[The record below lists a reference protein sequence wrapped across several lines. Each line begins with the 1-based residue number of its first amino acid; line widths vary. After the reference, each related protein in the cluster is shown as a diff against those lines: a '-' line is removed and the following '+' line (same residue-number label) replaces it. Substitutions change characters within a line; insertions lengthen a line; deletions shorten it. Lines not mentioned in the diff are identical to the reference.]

1 MSNNQL
7 RKIEGKK
14 SFFGKLRDFR
24 EGTLILIILVL
35 CVLLWILSPS
45 FLTASNLKSVAVGF
59 SIDAIVVVGMALV
72 IISGGIDLSVGSVLA
87 LSAVV
92 IASLY
97 ANGTPLIFAV
107 FAGIGTSAVCGLFN
121 AFFIGIQKMAPF
133 IVSLAMMSIAR
144 GMCYIITQGR
154 SISLTGMLPAGF
166 KSLGSGHILGI
177 PIIVIILVIVIVIS
191 DILFRK
197 SPILRQVFYTGSNDK
212 AATYSGVNVTKVRFG
227 VYLACSLLC
236 GFAGM
241 LMFSR
246 FSYASASAGGG
257 MELTMIAGCVIGGV
271 SMEGGEGTVLGS
283 VLGIILLALIT
294 NGLVLLNISVYWQ
307 TFISGIIL
315 ILAVWLDY
323 SRNKARTK
331 KKLTKHKAKA

>member
-1 MSNNQL
+1 MTNSQL
-7 RKIEGKK
+7 QKQRENKGIF
-14 SFFGKLRDFR
+14 SRLRDFR
-24 EGTLILIILVL
+24 EGTLILIIVAF

-45 FLTASNLKSVAVGF
+45 FLSASNLKAVAVGF

-87 LSAVV
+87 LSTVI

-97 ANGTPLIFAV
+97 FNGTPLILAIL
-107 FAGIGTSAVCGLFN
+107 AAIGASTVCGLFN
-121 AFFIGIQKMAPF
+121 AFFIGKQKMPPF
-133 IVSLAMMSIAR
+133 IVTLAMMSIAR
-144 GMCYIITQGR
+144 GLCYIITEGR
-154 SISLTGMLPAGF
+154 SISLTGKLPAGF

-177 PIIVIILVIVIVIS
+177 PIIVIILLVFVIIS

-197 SPILRQVFYTGSNDK
+197 SPVLRQVFYTGSNSK
-212 AATYSGVNVTKVRFG
+212 AAAYSGVNVTHVKFG
-227 VYLACSLLC
+227 VYLASSILC
-236 GFAGM
+236 GLAGM

-246 FSYASASAGGG
+246 FSYASPSAGSG

-307 TFISGIIL
+307 QFISGIIL

-331 KKLTKHKAKA
+331 KKLSNQKEQA

>member
-1 MSNNQL
+1 MNNQTQGL
-7 RKIEGKK
+7 SSNKRIL
-14 SFFGKLRDFR
+14 GKLSDFR
-24 EGTLILIILVL
+24 EGTLLLIIIAF

-45 FLTASNLKSVAVGF
+45 FLSASNLKAVAVGF

-87 LSAVV
+87 LSTVI

-97 ANGTPLIFAV
+97 FNGAPLILAIL
-107 FAGIGTSAVCGLFN
+107 AAIGVSVICGLFN
-121 AFFIGIQKMAPF
+121 AYFIGMQNMPPF

-144 GMCYIITQGR
+144 GLCYIITEGR
-154 SISLTGMLPAGF
+154 SISLTGKLPAGF
-166 KSLGSGHILGI
+166 KSLGSGHIFGI
-177 PIIVIILVIVIVIS
+177 PIILIILVVFIVIS

-197 SPILRQVFYTGSNDK
+197 SPVLRQVFYTGSNSK
-212 AATYSGVNVTKVRFG
+212 AAAYSGVNVTRAKFG
-227 VYLACSLLC
+227 VYLACSILC
-236 GFAGM
+236 GLAGM

-246 FSYASASAGGG
+246 FSYASPSAGGG
-257 MELTMIAGCVIGGV
+257 MELTMIAGCVIGGI
-271 SMEGGEGTVLGS
+271 SMEGGEGTVLGA

-307 TFISGIIL
+307 QFISGVIL

-323 SRNKARTK
+323 SRNKARSKKILTKQK
-331 KKLTKHKAKA
+331 KKA